1 MRGRSG
7 LGGKFTLIFEY
18 PLYGGRAWSM
28 DWADSVCRQIWGFAT
43 VAGERW
49 LVRKFAI
56 RRKDKDEVVRIRLC
70 YEWAGELDS

>member
-1 MRGRSG
+1 VDGVVSFVLPFLLWLAWWCVRRIG
-7 LGGKFTLIFEY
+7 LT
-18 PLYGGRAWSM
+18 
-28 DWADSVCRQIWGFAT
+28 VCRQIWGFAT
-43 VAGERW
+43 VNGERW